1 MAQVTK
7 DMLIGQ
13 LLQLDPNMD
22 GILMASGMGCV
33 GCPSAQMESLE
44 EAAMVH
50 GIDADVLIQQLNDY
64 LAGRQDMSPVGHI
77 RNIIKGTGECTSPF
91 YLSGQEA

>member
-13 LLQLDPNMD
+13 LLQLDPNMA

-33 GCPSAQMESLE
+33 GCPSAQMDLWRRLLWYTEL
-44 EAAMVH
+44 M
-50 GIDADVLIQQLNDY
+50 L
-64 LAGRQDMSPVGHI
+64 
-77 RNIIKGTGECTSPF
+77 TF
-91 YLSGQEA
+91 

>member
-13 LLQLDPNMD
+13 LLQLDPNMA

-33 GCPSAQMESLE
+33 GCPSAQMETIE

-50 GIDADVLIQQLNDY
+50 GIEPDALVKEINDF
-64 LAGRQDMSPVGHI
+64 LAKD
-77 RNIIKGTGECTSPF
+77 
-91 YLSGQEA
+91 LA

>member
-13 LLQLDPNMD
+13 LLQLDPNMA

-33 GCPSAQMESLE
+33 GCPSAQMETIE
-44 EAAMVH
+44 EAALVH
-50 GIDADVLIQQLNDY
+50 GIEPDLLVARVYAFVESKQ
-64 LAGRQDMSPVGHI
+64 A
-77 RNIIKGTGECTSPF
+77 
-91 YLSGQEA
+91 